1 MFKEYSL
8 EDWAELP
15 QTKFADSQ
23 PSSRAGR
30 PESLVEL
37 SANEGRLKNPNRSG
51 GKVCNEPKIILNKAK
66 CYNNSASPPLVH
78 FCVHTF
84 SLYVE

>member
-1 MFKEYSL
+1 MFTHVKHKHLLNIVFKEYSL

-37 SANEGRLKNPNRSG
+37 SVLDLMKNPNRSG
-51 GKVCNEPKIILNKAK
+51 GKVCNEPKIILNKPK
-66 CYNNSASPPLVH
+66 CYNISRIM
-78 FCVHTF
+78 
-84 SLYVE
+84 